1 MEEIERIEQAWSK
14 RLAENDER
22 WRKLVNNIQVMEVQ
36 EYGGISIE
44 RPILGVY
51 NDGEKIVVRILRR
64 F

>member
-14 RLAENDER
+14 RLVENDER